1 MFIFI
6 FEMNT
11 HIQEKRNAVLTSNIK
26 GHHKLYT
33 HELVYLY
40 IYIYIYKLI
49 NRQILEKIQ
58 LDSTIEVQ
66 FYIMCPKLFIFRESF
81 IS

>member
-1 MFIFI
+1 MFVPFCFIYLFMFIFIFI

-33 HELVYLY
+33 HELVY
-40 IYIYIYKLI
+40 IYMKRIK
-49 NRQILEKIQ
+49 
-58 LDSTIEVQ
+58 
-66 FYIMCPKLFIFRESF
+66 
-81 IS
+81 